1 MELHQLR
8 YAVKVA
14 KHLNFSKAAA
24 ELYLSQP
31 NLSHQIAKLETEL
44 GVSLYERKT
53 RFVRLTAAGEI
64 FIAHAE
70 KVLSELDALHQAMQ
84 GCGVLSSGDLTIGLL
99 SAGGQ
104 RIISHLPAFQ
114 KKYPGIHIRIV
125 EVAGSPELMSLLQAG
140 QIDVAYLIQ
149 PSTNQQDKK
158 IRFDPLIHGVLS
170 LIVTNKHR
178 FANRKRLAF
187 SELSAE
193 SFVFPPRAL
202 SMHTLIL
209 NACRAGGFEPK
220 ITCECG
226 PLNTVLDLV
235 TAGVGVAFASS
246 PILNVLHLPH
256 VKTIPL
262 DPAIERTA
270 GLAALEDKHQ
280 TPAVSAFRSFMI
292 EAISMVQP

>member
-84 GCGVLSSGDLTIGLL
+84 GCGDLSSGDLTIGLL

-125 EVAGSPELMSLLQAG
+125 EVAGSPEL
-140 QIDVAYLIQ
+140 I
-149 PSTNQQDKK
+149 
-158 IRFDPLIHGVLS
+158 
-170 LIVTNKHR
+170 
-178 FANRKRLAF
+178 
-187 SELSAE
+187 
-193 SFVFPPRAL
+193 
-202 SMHTLIL
+202 
-209 NACRAGGFEPK
+209 
-220 ITCECG
+220 
-226 PLNTVLDLV
+226 
-235 TAGVGVAFASS
+235 
-246 PILNVLHLPH
+246 
-256 VKTIPL
+256 
-262 DPAIERTA
+262 
-270 GLAALEDKHQ
+270 
-280 TPAVSAFRSFMI
+280 
-292 EAISMVQP
+292 